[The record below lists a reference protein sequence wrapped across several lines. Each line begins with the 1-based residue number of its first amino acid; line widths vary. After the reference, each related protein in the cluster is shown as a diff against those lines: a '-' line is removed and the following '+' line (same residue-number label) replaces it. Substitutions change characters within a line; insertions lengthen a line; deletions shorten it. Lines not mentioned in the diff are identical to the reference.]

1 MEEGLS
7 IVRFC
12 VINFFGVLLNSRPFQ
27 PISTLLIKLVESL
40 VNSEENPDEEMK
52 DRIKWI
58 YEHTHKDVDAH
69 LSVVELLV
77 FRNLAKGVNTELEIN
92 NRTFLLHELYNH
104 LDEISKELTNMVITV
119 GKKYNMDFPSLM
131 TSGKTTQTISL
142 D

>member
-40 VNSEENPDEEMK
+40 INSEPEPDKEMK
-52 DRIKWI
+52 ERIRWI
-58 YEHTHKDVDAH
+58 YEHTHKEVNAP

-77 FRNLAKGVNTELEIN
+77 FRNLARGINAELEIN
-92 NRTFLLHELYNH
+92 NKTFYLHELYNH
-104 LDEISKELTNMVITV
+104 LDEISKELTDMTIKIA
-119 GKKYNMDFPSLM
+119 KKYNMDYPMVSM
-131 TSGKTTQTISL
+131 GTKQTQTISL
-142 D
+142 E